1 MPDGDEIDAKE
12 DDGDVDDDDVD
23 DDDDGQPVLSDPG
36 SCHHECCHKQT
47 PP

>member
-47 PP
+47 LP